1 MKKEKITVRDIAKK
15 AGVSAATVSR
25 VLNHRDLVN
34 EKTIEKVEKSMTAL
48 GLIVQNGVMVP
59 PSEQPII
66 LANIPEID
74 NSFYMKVLNGIQ
86 TSAKTNGYHVV
97 FNVMPLNKANLY
109 SFINLIKQVHAKGVI
124 LTVKLP
130 KEQLD
135 IIAENVP
142 LMQCCE
148 YNDETNYPFVSI
160 DDYSAA
166 AYATEYLITN
176 NYNKIAMIN
185 GPLSFKYAQQ
195 RQAAF
200 LDTIHQHDITIPAD
214 WVVNLP
220 EISYHMAYSAASRL
234 LNADIKPKAFFT
246 VSDTYAAA
254 VIRAAKK
261 YNLNVPNDIAVIGF
275 DNMDFAQMTIPSLTT
290 VNQSAFQLGYTASEL
305 LITTISHPNMTIHSM
320 FLDTELIIRESTSP
334 TS

>member
-15 AGVSAATVSR
+15 AGVSPATVSR
-25 VLNHRDLVN
+25 VLNHKELVN
-34 EKTIEKVEKSMTAL
+34 EKTIDKVEKAMTAL
-48 GLIVQNGVMVP
+48 GIILQNGVMVP

-66 LANIPEID
+66 LANIPETD

-86 TSAKTNGYHVV
+86 TSAKANGFHII

-109 SFINLIKQVHAKGVI
+109 SFINLIKQVQAKGVI
-124 LTVKLP
+124 LTIKLP

-135 IIAENVP
+135 IISENVP
-142 LMQCCE
+142 IIQCCE
-148 YNDETNYPFVSI
+148 YNDKTNYPFVSI

-166 AYATEYLITN
+166 VFATEYLIAN

-185 GPLSFKYAQQ
+185 GPLSYKYAEE

-200 LDTIHQHDITIPAD
+200 LDTIHQHDISIPAD

-220 EISYHMAYSAASRL
+220 EISYHMAYSAANRL

-290 VNQSAFQLGYTASEL
+290 VNQSGFQLGYTACEL
-305 LITTISHPNMTIHSM
+305 LITTISHPNMAIHSM

-334 TS
+334 SI